1 MYRQAKPDSP
11 NSEPASAG
19 FSFFGFSRLALALVV
34 VILCSPA
41 CSTGPTKAEVHGK
54 VTFKG
59 QPVKEGTVTFL
70 NTKDGGGAEA
80 EINSDGTYVVPSGV
94 VVGEYDRVEI
104 KPLMEMKDT
113 DPGKTPPSKVEK
125 PAPNIPAKYRMQGT
139 TPLKATV
146 KAGKNEINFEMT
158 P

>member
-1 MYRQAKPDSP
+1 MMAMLS
-11 NSEPASAG
+11 
-19 FSFFGFSRLALALVV
+19 
-34 VILCSPA
+34 CSSLS
-41 CSTGPTKAEVHGK
+41 CSSGPVKGEVFGK

-80 EINSDGTYVVPSGV
+80 EIKSDGTYVVPSGV
-94 VVGEYDRVEI
+94 FVGEYDRVEI

-125 PAPNIPAKYRMQGT
+125 PAPNIPAKYRMQGS

>member
-1 MYRQAKPDSP
+1 MRYLVFLVI
-11 NSEPASAG
+11 G
-19 FSFFGFSRLALALVV
+19 ALALPG
-34 VILCSPA
+34 CS
-41 CSTGPTKAEVHGK
+41 SGPVKGEVFGK

-70 NTKDGGGAEA
+70 NTKDGGAAEA
-80 EINSDGTYVVPSGV
+80 AINADGTYLVQGGA
-94 VVGEYDRVEI
+94 VVGEYDKVEI

-139 TPLKATV
+139 TPFKATV
-146 KAGKNEINFEMT
+146 KSGKNEFNFEMT